1 MGLIVRT
8 ISIIIVFV
16 FFLFGCKEKKEI
28 ERADVFIDE
37 LGNEIYL
44 KSKPSKIISAAP
56 NITEIIYAI
65 DAQSS
70 LVGRTSFCNYPK
82 DVESIPVIGDLI
94 NLNFEKIVEVKPDLI
109 FMTVEGNTKET
120 FDKLKTL
127 DVQVYVINPRDIN
140 GILNS
145 IKNIAAVLEKKDT
158 ADALISSLK
167 NRLKFIRSYN
177 LKKQSAMFVVSLV
190 PLIIAGQN
198 TFINDLMLAVNL
210 ENISPQSVSSYP
222 ILSREEVLQENP
234 DWIIL
239 PASYSIN
246 EILEN
251 YPEWKSLSAIKNR
264 KVIFVEPDLFF
275 RPGPRFIEAVEFLF
289 KELTKKVIKR

>member
-1 MGLIVRT
+1 MGLIFRS
-8 ISIIIVFV
+8 ISVIIFFV
-16 FFLFGCKEKKEI
+16 FFSFGCKEKKEI
-28 ERADVFIDE
+28 ARSDVFIDE

-65 DAQSS
+65 DAQNS
-70 LVGRTSFCNYPK
+70 LVGRTAFCNYPK
-82 DVESIPVIGDLI
+82 DVENIPVIGDLI
-94 NLNFEKIVEVKPDLI
+94 SLNFEKIVEVKPDLV

-140 GILNS
+140 GIINS

-158 ADALISSLK
+158 ADALVSSLK
-167 NRLKFIRSYN
+167 NRLELIRSYN
-177 LKKQSAMFVVSLV
+177 LKKQTAMFVVSLV
-190 PLIIAGQN
+190 PLMIAGQN

-222 ILSREEVLQENP
+222 ILSREEVLRKNP

-239 PASYSIN
+239 PSGYSIN

-251 YPEWKSLSAIKNR
+251 YPEWKNLIAIKNR
-264 KVIFVEPDLFF
+264 KVISVEPDLFF

-289 KELTKKVIKR
+289 SELNKKSN

>member
-1 MGLIVRT
+1 MGLIFRS
-8 ISIIIVFV
+8 ISVIIFFV
-16 FFLFGCKEKKEI
+16 FFSFGCKEKKEI
-28 ERADVFIDE
+28 AISDVFNDE

-65 DAQSS
+65 DAQNL